1 MQSILTVGKT
11 TIFLVALLLLSA
23 SPLCPQEP
31 RDESEENPLIG
42 IEDEDQQAIDDDQL
56 FVIADFEFDIKGRT
70 RGFALIYNGE
80 LKRGEEIRGR
90 ANLEAYVQEKTQMLV
105 NQRVLKDNVEITYS
119 VGEQQPDG
127 AYPVTLAIKV
137 EDSWNIIVIPIP
149 RYSDNTGLEIVL
161 RGRDYNFLGT
171 MNPLLIDLTY
181 GYDQNRRHSFS
192 IGVDSNTPFRAFGY
206 DWNFQFLN
214 LFSYRP
220 QVEEPFERFFFQNRT
235 GLSMELPFRA
245 TTFTFGFEESVN
257 LNEENEER
265 HKLSTGLGKHPDFQS
280 GLYLSSKLYTS
291 WEIPTGLLVSR
302 FGELTY
308 TPEISAKFN
317 HELPNWPLQDIHK
330 GPFLNFGHTL
340 GFERID
346 WHANFRK
353 GLSVSVGNSYEY
365 DFFRQQNGKDP
376 LSIDITVTG
385 IGHFIITSF
394 FGISSRIQY
403 RHWFYHD
410 PGFYDQAGDNI
421 RGIRDRELTADYML
435 SLNANFPLRLPT
447 FSPATWFNNRKLRG
461 LDIEFHFSPLIDL
474 ALYHTPKTETSSE
487 ISFSLENI
495 AVGGG
500 FEVMVFPLIMRN
512 LYIRL
517 SFTWNL
523 REFSSGDNRE
533 FTFIMGHFF

>member
-1 MQSILTVGKT
+1 MQNTLTFGKT
-11 TIFLVALLLLSA
+11 TIVLAALLFVLTF
-23 SPLCPQEP
+23 PLYSQEVH
-31 RDESEENPLIG
+31 DEGEENLLIDDG
-42 IEDEDQQAIDDDQL
+42 DQLVIDDIDDEDRL
-56 FVIADFEFDIKGRT
+56 FVIVDFEFDITGRT
-70 RGFALIYNGE
+70 RPFALIYNGE
-80 LKRGEEIRGR
+80 LKRGEEIQGR
-90 ANLEAYVQEKTQMLV
+90 ANLEAYVQDKTQMLI
-105 NQRVLKDNVEITYS
+105 NQRVLKDNVEVTYS
-119 VGEQQPDG
+119 VGEQQEDG

-137 EDSWNIIVIPIP
+137 EDSKNIIVIPIP
-149 RYSDNTGLEIVL
+149 RYSDNTGLELVL

-181 GYDQNRRHSFS
+181 GYDEKGRHSFS
-192 IGVDSNTPFRAFGY
+192 IGIDSNTPFRAFGY
-206 DWNFQFLN
+206 DWNFLFVN
-214 LFSYRP
+214 IFSYRP
-220 QVEEPFERFFFQNRT
+220 RVAEPFFFQNRT
-235 GLSMELPFRA
+235 GLSMELPVKT

-265 HKLSTGLGKHPDFQS
+265 HKLSSGLGGYPDFQS
-280 GLYLSSKLYTS
+280 GLYLASKLYTS
-291 WEIPTGLLVSR
+291 WKIPIGLSVSR

-308 TPEISAKFN
+308 TPDISATFN
-317 HELPNWPLQDIHK
+317 HELPGWPLQDIHK

-365 DFFRQQNGKDP
+365 DFFRRQDDKDP
-376 LSIDITVTG
+376 LSIDITITG
-385 IGHFIITSF
+385 IGHFIISNF

-421 RGIRDRELTADYML
+421 RGITDRALTADYML

-447 FSPATWFNNRKLRG
+447 FSPAKWFNNNKLRG

-474 ALYHTPKTETSSE
+474 ALYHDPRTETS
-487 ISFSLENI
+487 FSPENI

-500 FEVMVFPLIMRN
+500 FEFMVFPLIMRN

-523 REFSSGDNRE
+523 RETEDNRE
-533 FTFIMGHFF
+533 FSFIMGHFF